1 MGSKS
6 PNTHSID
13 RPSNMDPKLSV
24 STDKELLKLGND
36 VIELADES
44 TAAYHTDDIMQFIEF
59 CKGKVVGG
67 DYALFYGVSSVSL
80 YHQHV
85 FVNPRIHDPIAICSM
100 AEHPRLSMLVR
111 ANGSPMD
118 VEDFEVLLRRLRAN
132 MGQPGLEI
140 LDKIRDLSVAKVQK
154 VERKKNR
161 ATGDYHYLVSRQS
174 AGEGDYVPPETV
186 KFSVPIFLGV
196 ESPRSLEFD
205 FSFDPKQK
213 DDGVALIFSIENINL
228 GEDLDAAR
236 RSVLAEVLSPLSI
249 PSYWGELKRD
259 IKTDAWSKKINGP
272 QL

>member
-1 MGSKS
+1 
-6 PNTHSID
+6 
-13 RPSNMDPKLSV
+13 MDPKLSV
-24 STDKELLKLGND
+24 STNNELLKLGND
-36 VIELADES
+36 VIELTDAS
-44 TAAYHTDDIMQFIEF
+44 TAAYHTDDLMQFVEF
-59 CKGKVVGG
+59 CKGQLTGTAPCAPNN
-67 DYALFYGVSSVSL
+67 YALFYKTDSVYL
-80 YHQHV
+80 YHQNV
-85 FVNPRIHDPIAICSM
+85 FINPRSYDPLAICSM
-100 AEHPRLSMLVR
+100 AAHPRLSMLVR

-118 VEDFEVLLRRLRAN
+118 VEDFEVLLRKLRAN

-140 LDKIRDLSVAKVQK
+140 LDNIRDLSVAKVQK

-161 ATGDYHYLVSRQS
+161 STGDYHYLVSRQS
-174 AGEGDYVPPETV
+174 AGEGDYAPPETV
-186 KFSVPIFLGV
+186 KFSVPVFLGV

-236 RSVLAEVLSPLSI
+236 RSVLAEVLSPLLI